1 MIDVSN
7 KIKTLRTAKA
17 TGRIFLSSDIINRIK
32 NKKIEKGDVLE
43 TAKIS
48 GILAAKKNW
57 ELISHCH
64 QIPLDNVSIDFKLE
78 KDHIEITSLVT
89 AIAKTGVEM
98 EALTAV
104 SIAALN
110 IYDMVKMYGSEAR
123 ITDIRLIEKKGG
135 KSDFKKDLKIKLKAA
150 IVVCSDSTYQG
161 KREDKSGLII
171 KENLSKYKNIKVKS
185 YKILPD
191 DINMIKNHIISLAN
205 KNIDIVF
212 ITGGTGLGPRDVTV
226 EAIREIADKE
236 IPGISEAVRSF
247 GQERTPYSM
256 LSRGISA
263 LIKDSLVITL
273 PGSSRGVKESL
284 SALLPYVFHSF
295 YMMRGGGH

>member
-7 KIKTLRTAKA
+7 KIKTLRTARA
-17 TGRIFLSSDIINRIK
+17 TGSIFLSSDIINRIK

-43 TAKIS
+43 TARIS

-57 ELISHCH
+57 ELIPHCH

-78 KDHIEITSLVT
+78 KDHIEITSSVT

-135 KSDFKKDLKIKLKAA
+135 KSDFKKDLEIKLNAA

-191 DINMIKNHIISLAN
+191 DINMIKNHVLSLAN

-236 IPGISEAVRSF
+236 IPGISEAIRSF

-263 LIKDSLVITL
+263 LIKNSLVITL

>member
-32 NKKIEKGDVLE
+32 NKRIEKGDVLE

-48 GILAAKKNW
+48 GILSAKKTW

-64 QIPLDNVSIDFKLE
+64 QIPLDNISIDFRLE
-78 KDHIEITSLVT
+78 KDYIEITSIVT

-104 SIAALN
+104 SVAALN
-110 IYDMVKMYGSEAR
+110 IYDMVKMYGSDAK

-135 KSDFKKDLKIKLKAA
+135 KSDFKKDLEIKLKAA
-150 IVVCSDSTYQG
+150 VVVCSDSVYQG
-161 KREDKSGLII
+161 KKEDKSGLII
-171 KENLSKYKNIKVKS
+171 KETLSKYKNVKVKS
-185 YKILPD
+185 YKILKD
-191 DINMIKNHIISLAN
+191 DVNMIKNHIISLVN
-205 KNIDIVF
+205 NNIDIVF

-226 EAIREIADKE
+226 EAIREITDKE
-236 IPGISEAVRSF
+236 IPGISEAMRSF

-256 LSRGISA
+256 LSRGISS
-263 LIKDSLVITL
+263 LIRNSLIITL
-273 PGSSRGVKESL
+273 PGSSKGVKESL
-284 SALLPYVFHSF
+284 SAIIPYVFHSF
-295 YMMRGGGH
+295 YMIKGKGH